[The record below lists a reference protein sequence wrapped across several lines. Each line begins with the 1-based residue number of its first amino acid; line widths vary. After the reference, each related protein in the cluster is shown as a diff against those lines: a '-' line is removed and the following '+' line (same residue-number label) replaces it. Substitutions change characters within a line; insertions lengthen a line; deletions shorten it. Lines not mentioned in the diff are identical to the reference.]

1 MKKNI
6 LLTWFTVLTVSL
18 QAQQIMIVKTK
29 DNTQNEFN
37 VNSIRKVTFRSS
49 LEIPGDSTTV
59 HLSCP
64 DGHHPHSIDLGLP
77 SGTKWACCNVDA
89 SLPEEYGGYYAWGE
103 TEEKLSYDWENYRHF
118 DSSTEHC
125 VYIGDDIAGTVYD
138 VATVKWGDSWRLPS
152 SEMVQ
157 ELLDNCTSEWTS
169 LNDVNGYLFTGSNGA
184 TVFFPAAGGCLYDE
198 FLMDGRDGYYWASTL
213 DPENGDQ
220 AYHLSFRS
228 PFVQLQYAFHFLGL
242 SVRAVRP

>member
-1 MKKNI
+1 M
-6 LLTWFTVLTVSL
+6 WFAVLSFSM

-37 VNSIRKVTFRSS
+37 VSSIRKVTFRSS
-49 LEIPGDSTTV
+49 QEIPGDSTV
-59 HLSCP
+59 SLSCP
-64 DGHHPHSIDLGLP
+64 DEHHPHPIDLGLP

-125 VYIGDDIAGTVYD
+125 VYIGDDIAGTIYD

-242 SVRAVRP
+242 SVRAVCP

>member
-1 MKKNI
+1 M
-6 LLTWFTVLTVSL
+6 WFAVLSFSM

-37 VNSIRKVTFRSS
+37 VSSIRKVTFRSS
-49 LEIPGDSTTV
+49 QEIPGDSTV
-59 HLSCP
+59 SLSCP
-64 DGHHPHSIDLGLP
+64 DEHHPHPIDLGLP

-103 TEEKLSYDWENYRHF
+103 TEEKLSYDWESYRHF

-125 VYIGDDIAGTVYD
+125 VYIGDDIAGTIYD

-228 PFVQLQYAFHFLGL
+228 PFVQLQYAIRFLGL
-242 SVRAVRP
+242 SVRAVCP